1 MDDRSRLRDE
11 ISVASALCLGPL
23 ADAPGAQVQQSLA
36 AAAHLADT
44 AERTLH
50 LFVAEARATGM
61 TWATIGEQL
70 GITRQAAQKR
80 FGGQVPLKVTRPQ
93 PDPSASQVAAAVG
106 LLDAA
111 AERRY
116 EELEQR
122 ASAHIRRMAGSGGVA
137 RAFDAVPAVYGEL
150 TRAGPPQARLI
161 GRVLHVSRIEERTGR
176 ATRAEITVAEDGTLL
191 GLAYTET
198 DAD

>member
-1 MDDRSRLRDE
+1 MHEELPPHGCYFFFWLTENTAKSTPPAPISTVRTMTIHQIRSMAPPCPVTAWARAHQLRD
-11 ISVASALCLGPL
+11 PL
-23 ADAPGAQVQQSLA
+23 HKEQPTLA
-36 AAAHLADT
+36 AGP
-44 AERTLH
+44 RT
-50 LFVAEARATGM
+50 
-61 TWATIGEQL
+61 
-70 GITRQAAQKR
+70 
-80 FGGQVPLKVTRPQ
+80 
-93 PDPSASQVAAAVG
+93 
-106 LLDAA
+106 
-111 AERRY
+111 
-116 EELEQR
+116 
-122 ASAHIRRMAGSGGVA
+122 GGVA